1 MAFKQL
7 ANRAP
12 LVGESSVRRRWL
24 VIGLTTF
31 LALDVVLIGWALA
44 QNDTTPV
51 SNLVVSTSPGP
62 EPTSPSPEPAPSES
76 PAPSATPS
84 ASPTPQADAVPPTR
98 LLSALN
104 GTVAWRSNVG
114 SCPSTP
120 PTPELTTDGGA
131 TWTPSNLNAPTD
143 ATAIVRIRTLGTELA
158 TMVALTG
165 ADCAPEFVQT
175 YVGGDNWAVYPD
187 LLAGAWFVNPANR
200 ASVHS
205 PQGDRAA
212 PCPSVVDLAGR
223 DETSAAVLCSDHT
236 VFRTTDAGSTWGS
249 SVAVPGSVALA
260 SSGNGYAIVTTEQPS
275 CAGVQLLALP
285 EVVDGSELTASGC
298 FPTTAT
304 PDSLAGNIA
313 VSEGDG
319 TVWLWAGD
327 SLVRSSDGGA
337 TWQ

>member
-1 MAFKQL
+1 MFKQL
-7 ANRAP
+7 IKRAP

-51 SNLVVSTSPGP
+51 SDLVVSASPGP
-62 EPTSPSPEPAPSES
+62 EPTPSSPEPAPSES

-98 LLSALN
+98 LLSALG

-120 PTPELTTDGGA
+120 PTPELSTDGGA

-143 ATAIVRIRTLGTELA
+143 ATAIVSIRTRGTELA
-158 TMVALTG
+158 TMVALSGT
-165 ADCAPEFVQT
+165 DCAPEFVQT

-187 LLAGAWFVNPANR
+187 RLAGSWFVNPANR

-212 PCPSVVDLAGR
+212 PCPSVVDLASRG
-223 DETSAAVLCSDHT
+223 DTSAAVLCSDHT
-236 VFRTTDAGSTWGS
+236 VFRTTDAGSTWGP

-260 SSGNGYAIVTTEQPS
+260 SSSNGYAIAVTADPGCGSVAIASIDSSKSAATFNG
-275 CAGVQLLALP
+275 CASIPEPEAGTIAIAEGSGAL
-285 EVVDGSELTASGC
+285 
-298 FPTTAT
+298 
-304 PDSLAGNIA
+304 
-313 VSEGDG
+313 
-319 TVWLWAGD
+319 WLWAGQT
-327 SLVRSSDGGA
+327 LVRSTNAGA
-337 TWQ
+337 N